1 MCVST
6 YINHTLWVNK
16 TLQNI
21 PTKMTISKIL
31 VLVGTFFGAHEENGI
46 YITLSVAMFFEN
58 AESFL

>member
-1 MCVST
+1 MA
-6 YINHTLWVNK
+6 
-16 TLQNI
+16 
-21 PTKMTISKIL
+21 ISKIL